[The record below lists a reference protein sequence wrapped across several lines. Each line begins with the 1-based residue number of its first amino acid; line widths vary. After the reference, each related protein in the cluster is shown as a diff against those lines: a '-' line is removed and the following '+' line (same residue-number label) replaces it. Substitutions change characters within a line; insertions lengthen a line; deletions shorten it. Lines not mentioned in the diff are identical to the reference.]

1 MRISE
6 LIENFS
12 PEMDSGGMPYADT
25 TIQVPQELQ
34 GLEAL
39 WDKFGEENP
48 SIKLALSFL
57 PVVGTGINAVDFKVA
72 VNKGDVGAAV
82 LAALG
87 LIPGFKVLTKLEQFR
102 LTPQQLARLKAYMR
116 AHKLGRYI
124 NQAGSVG
131 EWSSNVSK

>member
-6 LIENFS
+6 LIENFD
-12 PEMDSGGMPYADT
+12 PDSGSGGTPYADT

-48 SIKLALSFL
+48 SIKLVLSFL

-116 AHKLGRYI
+116 AHKVGTRV